1 MKKGYLFLADGCEE
15 IEALTPVDLL
25 RRAGIE
31 VTTVSISDR
40 LEVTGSHRIGMRADV
55 LFGDQDFSDADFLIL
70 PGGMPGTKYLG
81 AHEGLC
87 TLLKDAAKKEIW
99 ICAICAAPSILG
111 DLGLL
116 EGREATCYPGMEPRL
131 TGARTLLKE
140 VVRSGRFITSRGMGT
155 AIPFAL
161 EIVSVLESAEQA
173 EALGKNVVYR
183 V

>member
-15 IEALTPVDLL
+15 VEALTPVDIL

-40 LEVTGSHRIGMRADV
+40 LEVTGSHRIGIRADA
-55 LFGDQDFSDADFLIL
+55 LFADQDFSDADYLIL
-70 PGGMPGTKYLG
+70 PGGMPGTKHLG

-87 TLLKDAAKKEIW
+87 ALLKDAAQKEIW
-99 ICAICAAPSILG
+99 ICAICAAPSVLG

-116 EGREATCYPGMEPRL
+116 KGREATCYPGLEPRL
-131 TGARTLLKE
+131 AGAETLQKE

-155 AIPFAL
+155 AFEFGLAL
-161 EIVSVLESAEQA
+161 VRHLCGSEVA
-173 EALGKNVVYR
+173 EAIARKTVYNC
-183 V
+183 